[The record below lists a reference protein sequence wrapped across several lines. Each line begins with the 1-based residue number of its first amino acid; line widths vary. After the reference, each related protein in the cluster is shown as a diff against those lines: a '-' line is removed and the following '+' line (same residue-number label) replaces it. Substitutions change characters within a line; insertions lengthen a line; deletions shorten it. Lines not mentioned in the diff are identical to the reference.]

1 MKKSDF
7 LMGMLL
13 TLGLFCACSSDDEMS
28 NSFEGQ
34 SPTEQNESEKGEVI
48 QGTSDETVEFQLQNE
63 EGIECYEFN
72 EGDNIIFCL
81 KFKNDL
87 DEDAYVP
94 RFCESIGWDGFRVY
108 SIDGVDM
115 GKPWD
120 EIITNF
126 RGRDFIEAHSSV
138 IILCPWFDIPALYW
152 NGHEHYYSG
161 MYYKKEEKLPLP
173 KGEYYSRFDIKIKD
187 KTIVCNRNFKII

>member
-1 MKKSDF
+1 MKKSDC

-28 NSFEGQ
+28 NSFEGK

-72 EGDNIIFCL
+72 EGDNIIFRL
-81 KFKNDL
+81 EFRNDT
-87 DEDAYVP
+87 DEDTYVP
-94 RFCESIGWDGFRVY
+94 RFYEMIGWDGFRVY

-115 GKPWD
+115 GTPWD
-120 EIITNF
+120 EIFTNS
-126 RGRDFIEAHSSV
+126 RGGDFIEAHSS
-138 IILCPWFDIPALYW
+138 ALYW
-152 NGHEHYYSG
+152 NGHEHYYSD

>member
-13 TLGLFCACSSDDEMS
+13 ALGLFCACSSDDEMS
-28 NSFEGQ
+28 KSIEEQ

-72 EGDNIIFCL
+72 EGDNIIFRL
-81 KFKNDL
+81 EFRNDT
-87 DEDAYVP
+87 DEDDIVP
-94 RFCESIGWDGFRVY
+94 RFYECIGWDGFRVY

-115 GKPWD
+115 GTPWD
-120 EIITNF
+120 QIFSDSRSHDILF
-126 RGRDFIEAHSSV
+126 AHSST
-138 IILCPWFDIPALYW
+138 IIVCPWFDIPTLYW
-152 NGHEHYYSG
+152 NGHEHFYSN

-187 KTIVCNRNFKII
+187 KTIICNRNFKII